1 MCRLL
6 AITSSVPIDA
16 TPILA
21 EFAARC
27 RASKEYQGHGWGVA
41 RADGDGRGVARTDR
55 DGRDVAR
62 TDGDEGGVPHRLHG
76 DVAWRRYRSVRP
88 IWEDEWP
95 RFEPARMWIVHARSA
110 FRNEGVVVANNMP
123 FLADDLAFAFNGE
136 LRGVRLQAPGDT
148 GAARLL
154 HLLGRF
160 RTAADG
166 NVLDALV
173 RLDRVVSQRS
183 HYVRALNVVAADRDR
198 VYVHCHYSE
207 DAEYFTLHTA
217 VGEGAPGARIE
228 AGEGGRDPTDAGG
241 RADTDATPAPP
252 NAPIAIVC
260 SERLD
265 VPGIGPWEPVPN
277 HSTLALETGV
287 TC

>member
-16 TPILA
+16 TAILA

-41 RADGDGRGVARTDR
+41 QANGDERDVPRPDR
-55 DGRDVAR
+55 D
-62 TDGDEGGVPHRLHG
+62 EGVPHRLDRG
-76 DVAWRRYRSVRP
+76 FAWQRYRSVRP

-95 RFEPARMWIVHARSA
+95 RFGPARTWIVHARSA

-154 HLLGRF
+154 HLLSRF
-160 RTAADG
+160 RAAADG

-183 HYVRALNVVAADRDR
+183 DYVRALNVVAADRDR
-198 VYVHCHYSE
+198 VYVHSHYSE

-228 AGEGGRDPTDAGG
+228 AGEGEGGRDSANAVG
-241 RADTDATPAPP
+241 RADS
-252 NAPIAIVC
+252 IAIVC
-260 SERLD
+260 SEPLD

>member
-1 MCRLL
+1 MCRIL

-16 TPILA
+16 TPILG

-27 RASKEYQGHGWGVA
+27 RTSKEYQGHGWGVA
-41 RADGDGRGVARTDR
+41 RAT
-55 DGRDVAR
+55 
-62 TDGDEGGVPHRLHG
+62 G
-76 DVAWRRYRSVRP
+76 DVAWQRYRSVRP
-88 IWEDEWP
+88 IWEDERP
-95 RFEPARMWIVHARSA
+95 RFEPARTWIVHARSA
-110 FRNEGVVVANNMP
+110 FRNEGIVVANNMP
-123 FLADDLAFAFNGE
+123 FLANDLAFAFNGE

-160 RTAADG
+160 RAAADG

-173 RLDRVVSQRS
+173 RLDRVVSERS
-183 HYVRALNVVAADRDR
+183 DYVRALNVVAADRDR
-198 VYVHCHYSE
+198 VYVHSHYSE

-217 VGEGAPGARIE
+217 VGEGAPGARLE
-228 AGEGGRDPTDAGG
+228 VGEGEGEGGRDPADATG
-241 RADTDATPAPP
+241 RADS
-252 NAPIAIVC
+252 IAIVC